1 MSRDAS
7 CPWLSS
13 YAKLD
18 IPDDVPRFAKPLHV
32 FIDEAARDYPD
43 RPAVIFHNRRISYAR
58 LKEDAERFAF
68 GLKELGIGKGDRIA
82 VMLPNL
88 PQALTAFWGVVKN
101 GATLV
106 MVNPLYM
113 ETELVGHLSDA
124 GCTAMILLDRFWAK
138 VAPLRDRLPV
148 KTFIV
153 TTVAD
158 ALAFPLNLLAAAKDL
173 LAGGKDRP
181 AVAYGRNVV
190 RWKAVAGARGR
201 WSCPAGDPE
210 RDAVLLQYTGGT
222 TGTPKGVMISHANL
236 GTNAAQTLAFIHETR
251 ETPHCFIA
259 VMPFFHVYGLSVCA
273 VIPAL
278 LAAAVVPVPQYTPID
293 MLRLIARHK
302 PTIFPG
308 APAIYNSL
316 LQQKTLRDYDLTSI
330 KLCISGSAPLARD
343 ILERFKQ
350 VTGASILEGYGLTE
364 ASPIT
369 HANPDGKDMRKENSI
384 GMPIPGTLARIVDM
398 ERGEAVLPPG
408 ELGELVVK
416 GPQVMLGYWNRPEET
431 AQTVRDGWLYTGD
444 LAYMDEEGY
453 FFIMDRKKDL
463 VLVGGYNVYPREV
476 DEVLMA
482 HPDIQDAVA
491 VGIPDALK
499 GESIKAYV
507 VPRKGASLKKAD
519 VTAWCRARLASYKL
533 PRSVEFRESLPKNIV
548 GKVLRRMLRQEEM
561 EKLQARRDKAA
572 KEADASPRQ
581 GG

>member
-18 IPDDVPRFAKPLHV
+18 IPDDVPRFAKPLHA

-43 RPAVIFHNRRISYAR
+43 RPAVLFHNRRISYAR

-82 VMLPNL
+82 VMLPNI
-88 PQALTAFWGVVKN
+88 PQALIAFWGVVKN

-113 ETELVGHLSDA
+113 ETELVGHLCDA

-158 ALAFPLNLLAAAKDL
+158 ALAFPLNLLCAAKDL
-173 LAGGKDRP
+173 LAAGKDRP
-181 AVAYGRNVV
+181 AVPYGRNVV
-190 RWKAVAGARGR
+190 RWKAVAGARGS
-201 WSCPAGDPE
+201 WSCPAAAE

-343 ILERFKQ
+343 ILDRFKQ

-398 ERGEAVLPPG
+398 EQGEAVLPPG

-507 VPRKGASLKKAD
+507 VPRKGASLRK
-519 VTAWCRARLASYKL
+519 
-533 PRSVEFRESLPKNIV
+533 SLTPTRI
-548 GKVLRRMLRQEEM
+548 LRPFPSSSL
-561 EKLQARRDKAA
+561 
-572 KEADASPRQ
+572 
-581 GG
+581 

>member
-1 MSRDAS
+1 MSADSSR
-7 CPWLSS
+7 PWLSS
-13 YAKLD
+13 YARLD
-18 IPDDVPRFAKPLHV
+18 IPDDVPRFAKPLHALL
-32 FIDEAARDYPD
+32 DEAARDYPD
-43 RPAVIFHNRRISYAR
+43 RPAVLFHNLRLSYAR
-58 LKEDAERFAF
+58 LRQDAERFAF
-68 GLKELGIGKGDRIA
+68 GLRQLGIGKGDRIA
-82 VMLPNL
+82 VMLPNI
-88 PQALTAFWGVVKN
+88 PQALVAFWGVVKN

-124 GCTAMILLDRFWAK
+124 GCKAMILLDRFWPK

-153 TTVAD
+153 TDVAD
-158 ALAFPLNLLAAAKDL
+158 ALAFPLNLLARAKSL
-173 LAGGKDRP
+173 LPGRRDRP
-181 AVAYGRNVV
+181 AVPYGRDVV
-190 RWKAVAGARGR
+190 RWKAVARARGR
-201 WSCPAGDPE
+201 WSCPVGDPGRE
-210 RDAVLLQYTGGT
+210 PVLLQYTGGT

-236 GTNAAQTLAFIHETR
+236 GTNAVQTLAFIHESRT
-251 ETPHCFIA
+251 TPHSFIA

-273 VIPAL
+273 VIPAM
-278 LAAAVVPVPQYTPID
+278 LAAAVAPVPQYTPMD
-293 MLRLIARHK
+293 MLRLIARLR

-308 APAIYNSL
+308 APSIYNSL
-316 LQQKTLRDYDLTSI
+316 LQQKTLGDYDLTSI

-343 ILERFKQ
+343 ILDRFKQ

-369 HANPDGKDMRKENSI
+369 HANPDGKDLRKENSI

-398 ERGEAVLPPG
+398 ETGERPLPPG
-408 ELGELVVK
+408 ELGELTVK
-416 GPQVMLGYWNRPEET
+416 GPQVMLGYWNRPGET

-507 VPRKGASLKKAD
+507 VPRKGASLRKSD

-561 EKLQARRDKAA
+561 EKMQARRPGAGSSGGDG
-572 KEADASPRQ
+572 RQ
-581 GG
+581 GA

>member
-7 CPWLSS
+7 CPWLAS

-18 IPDDVPRFAKPLHV
+18 IPNDVPRFAKPLHA
-32 FIDEAARDYPD
+32 FLDEAARDYPD
-43 RPAVIFHNRRISYAR
+43 RPAVLFHNRRVSYAR
-58 LKEDAERFAF
+58 LKQDAERFAF
-68 GLKELGIGKGDRIA
+68 GLRELGIGKGDRIA
-82 VMLPNL
+82 VMLPNI
-88 PQALTAFWGVVKN
+88 PQTLTAFWGVVKN

-113 ETELVGHLSDA
+113 ETELVGHLCDA
-124 GCTAMILLDRFWAK
+124 GCKAMILLDRFWAK

-158 ALAFPLNLLAAAKDL
+158 ALAFPLNLLAQAKSL
-173 LAGGKDRP
+173 LARGKDRP
-181 AVAYGRNVV
+181 ALPYGRDVV
-190 RWKAVAGARGR
+190 RWKAVAGARGS
-201 WSCPAGDPE
+201 WSCPADPE
-210 RDAVLLQYTGGT
+210 RDIVLLQYTGGT
-222 TGTPKGVMISHANL
+222 TGTPKGVMLSHASL
-236 GTNAAQTLAFIHETR
+236 GTNAFQTLAFIRERR
-251 ETPHCFIA
+251 ETPHSFIA

-278 LAAAVVPVPQYTPID
+278 LAAAVAPVPQYTPID
-293 MLRLIARHK
+293 MLRLISKVK

-316 LQQKTLRDYDLTSI
+316 LQQKTLGDYDLTSI

-343 ILERFKQ
+343 ILDRFKQ

-369 HANPDGKDMRKENSI
+369 HANPDSKGLRKENSI

-398 ERGEAVLPPG
+398 ERGEETLPPG
-408 ELGELVVK
+408 ELGELAVK

-431 AQTVRDGWLYTGD
+431 ARTVRDGWLYTGD
-444 LAYMDEEGY
+444 LAFMDEEGY

-491 VGIPDALK
+491 VGVPDALK
-499 GESIKAYV
+499 GESIKAFV
-507 VPRKGASLKKAD
+507 VPRKGASLKKSD

-533 PRSVEFRESLPKNIV
+533 PRSVEFRESLPKNLV

-561 EKLQARRDKAA
+561 EKLAARRGRSAPDVQ
-572 KEADASPRQ
+572 DGRS
-581 GG
+581 